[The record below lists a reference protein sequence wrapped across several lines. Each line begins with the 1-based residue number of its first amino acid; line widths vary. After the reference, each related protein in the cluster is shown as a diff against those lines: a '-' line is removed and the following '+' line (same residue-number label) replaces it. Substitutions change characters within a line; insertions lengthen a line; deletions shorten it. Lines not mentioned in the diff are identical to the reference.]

1 MKKLV
6 TFILLIAFTLQTFGR
21 ALVVVDYYT
30 NTAAFAKN
38 CVNKAKPKLHC
49 NGKCQMM
56 KKLKD
61 EEKKQQDQS
70 GRKAEVKDEV
80 LSSKSFFTSI
90 QETII
95 SCNKNYGLSSDDIPA
110 NEGTGMF
117 HPPGRF

>member
-6 TFILLIAFTLQTFGR
+6 AFILLIAFTLQTFGR

-70 GRKAEVKDEV
+70 GRKADVKDEV

-95 SCNKNYGLSSDDIPA
+95 SCNQNYGLTSDDIPA
-110 NEGTGMF
+110 NEGNGMF